1 VSTANVTDRIGTL
14 HQVHDES
21 VSQAS
26 TTPARAPQAERLSRT
41 LVVDAAITIA
51 RRDGL
56 DALSMR
62 RLAEELGVST
72 MAAYRH
78 VAGKDTLVDD
88 VLEAALGGMDL
99 ETTEDTWQE
108 QITELASRSYAVVLS
123 VPGLA
128 EHLHGRALSRP
139 GIVRWLEAL
148 SRPLADAGI
157 PESERV
163 GFVPSLI
170 WQLRGAAR
178 LDAEWAET
186 LQSLEQVSSGGA
198 DDVPNMRGGRDEVG
212 DLEPVDIFRG
222 AIQLL
227 TDGLAS
233 RVAA

>member
-1 VSTANVTDRIGTL
+1 M
-14 HQVHDES
+14 HDDS
-21 VSQAS
+21 VSQA
-26 TTPARAPQAERLSRT
+26 TTSSPRAPQAERLSRA

-88 VLEAALGGMDL
+88 VLEAALGGMDHHSA
-99 ETTEDTWQE
+99 EETWQE
-108 QITELASRSYAVVLS
+108 QIAELAQRSYGVFLS

-139 GIVRWLEAL
+139 GIVQWLEAL
-148 SRPLADAGI
+148 SRPLTDAGI
-157 PESERV
+157 PEDERV
-163 GFVPSLI
+163 GFVPALI

-178 LDAEWAET
+178 LDAEWSET
-186 LQSLEQVSSGGA
+186 LQSLEQISAGGS
-198 DDVPNMRGGRDEVG
+198 DDAPTMRGGRDAIG
-212 DLEPVDIFRG
+212 DREALDLFR
-222 AIQLL
+222 ASIQLL

-233 RVAA
+233 RVRI

>member
-1 VSTANVTDRIGTL
+1 M
-14 HQVHDES
+14 HDDS
-21 VSQAS
+21 VSQA
-26 TTPARAPQAERLSRT
+26 TTSSPRAPQAERLSRA

-88 VLEAALGGMDL
+88 VLEAALGGMDHHSS
-99 ETTEDTWQE
+99 EETWQE
-108 QITELASRSYAVVLS
+108 QIAELAQRSYDVFLS

-139 GIVRWLEAL
+139 GIVQWLEAL

-157 PESERV
+157 PEDERV
-163 GFVPSLI
+163 GFVPALI
-170 WQLRGAAR
+170 WHLRGAAR
-178 LDAEWAET
+178 LDAEWSET
-186 LQSLEQVSSGGA
+186 LQSLEQISAGGA
-198 DDVPNMRGGRDEVG
+198 DDAPNMRGGRDEIG
-212 DLEPVDIFRG
+212 DREALDLFR
-222 AIQLL
+222 ASIQFL

-233 RVAA
+233 RVRA